1 MVRRTP
7 QHTQSRSAACLTD
20 RCRCPASYEPR
31 SPSGARPREEAT
43 RRATDQKA
51 NPSSTDTALSQRAS
65 PSQHHAAEANWET
78 SRGAEPLLHRIRYVR
93 ATDCRGSLSAAP
105 SPISAIAARTIIAAA
120 YDVLSRLD
128 TRIVPAI
135 PVPSVEPRL
144 EMQRDRPEISPCC
157 DSGNADCTTLTEGV
171 RITPRPGPMKSRPG
185 ANAHAL
191 GEPLTSESKITTP
204 TIVVMKPV
212 MISVRCAYFFASRS
226 AASEDT
232 RMPPVAAVKITPV

>member
-1 MVRRTP
+1 MLLCAGGAVDLSGRTRVASVLVAVTP
-7 QHTQSRSAACLTD
+7 ARLARTAWLRALLRALVVGRGATYALCTSEEPSRSEGGA
-20 RCRCPASYEPR
+20 P
-31 SPSGARPREEAT
+31 PSHG
-43 RRATDQKA
+43 
-51 NPSSTDTALSQRAS
+51 
-65 PSQHHAAEANWET
+65 
-78 SRGAEPLLHRIRYVR
+78 YVR
-93 ATDCRGSLSAAP
+93 ATDCWGSLSAAP
-105 SPISAIAARTIIAAA
+105 SPMSAIAARTIIAAA

-128 TRIVPAI
+128 TRIVPAM